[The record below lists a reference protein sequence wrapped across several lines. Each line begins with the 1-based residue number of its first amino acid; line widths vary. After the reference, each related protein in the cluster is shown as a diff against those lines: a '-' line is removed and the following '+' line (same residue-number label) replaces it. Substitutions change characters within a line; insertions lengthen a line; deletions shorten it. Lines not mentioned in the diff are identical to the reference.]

1 VKIRALTLAIA
12 LALTGAVGCSEQQP
26 SPATPVAAEA
36 APEPERLTPDV
47 AGKAFRAYVINDDVA
62 RASGDERLALSWNG
76 DGQALLTAA
85 AFREAAFTGD
95 PVPRHDYG
103 TPRLY
108 VPRLTTYPQ
117 WFVAVADRTPRGAE
131 PAVTGRAARAK
142 DRHTAIMAFMRWDP
156 SSRWKLS
163 LSTLLDDKAKLP
175 QLEVDKE
182 GYAAAL
188 ATFDGGLV
196 IQPRGVPA
204 IQATIAE
211 EGPTSVAAQVMRNGR
226 HTSDHYTETR
236 KAKKKAKDGGLAYDT
251 VFRATNFPIFP
262 LRMVGGG
269 GFVLYALEQ
278 NTVKFLSD
286 TSKGHLPIPREA
298 AHLLDTLVM
307 QDQLDVSETL
317 QFGAVVPASPPPPA
331 EGAPPTATSKD
342 TPPKAD
348 IIASDGD
355 ATMAVTK

>member
-1 VKIRALTLAIA
+1 MLAVA

-36 APEPERLTPDV
+36 APEPERLTLDV
-47 AGKAFRAYVINDDVA
+47 ARQAFRAYVINDDVA

-76 DGQALLTAA
+76 EGQSLLTAA
-85 AFREAAFTGD
+85 AFRKAAFTGD
-95 PVPRHDYG
+95 PVPRYDYG

-117 WFVAVADRTPRGAE
+117 WFVAVADRTPRGTE
-131 PAVTGRAARAK
+131 PAATGRAAARAK
-142 DRHTAIMAFMRWDP
+142 AKSGRTAIMAFMRWDP
-156 SSRWKLS
+156 SSRWRLS

-175 QLEVDKE
+175 QFEVDKE

-204 IQATIAE
+204 IQATLAE
-211 EGPTSVAAQVMRNGR
+211 EGPTSVAAQVMRTGR

-251 VFRATNFPIFP
+251 VFRATSFPIFP
-262 LRMVGGG
+262 LRTVGG

-286 TSKGHLPIPREA
+286 TRKGHLPIPREA

-317 QFGAVVPASPPPPA
+317 QFGALVPATPRPPS
-331 EGAPPTATSKD
+331 EGASATATSKS

-355 ATMAVTK
+355 ATRAVTK